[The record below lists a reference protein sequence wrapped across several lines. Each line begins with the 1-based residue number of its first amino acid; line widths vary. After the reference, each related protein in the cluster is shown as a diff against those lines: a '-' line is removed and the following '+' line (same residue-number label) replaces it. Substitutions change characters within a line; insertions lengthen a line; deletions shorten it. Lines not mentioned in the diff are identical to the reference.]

1 MSAILVVGGLI
12 TLIGVI
18 IFIVG
23 FKWFSK
29 KRLIENMPTSKI
41 RSLAMGLVE
50 IKGAVVP
57 IELLESPINKKKC
70 VYYRFKVERERT
82 YKDKEGNT
90 RTEWVTIDQ
99 AKKDTR
105 FYLKDDTAQVLVE
118 PKDANVNIKT
128 DFHNVEYRGGALTGT
143 ILSFV
148 SGRPWA
154 GSKDKYGGGK
164 LRFTEWYIE
173 PKDSLYILG
182 TAGDNPYFEET
193 KAQRNEQDIMI
204 QKKKDLF
211 FISDKSEKELLKSLK
226 WKSILGVIFGP
237 VVALGGVF
245 ILLRG

>member
-1 MSAILVVGGLI
+1 MSATIIG
-12 TLIGVI
+12 GVI
-18 IFIVG
+18 ILVGIIVFLVG

-50 IKGAVVP
+50 INGVVVP
-57 IELLESPINKKKC
+57 LELLDSPINKKKC
-70 VYYRFKVERERT
+70 VYYKFKVEREET
-82 YKDKEGNT
+82 YRDKEGNT
-90 RTEWVTIDQ
+90 RTRWVTIDQ
-99 AKKDTR
+99 DQKDTR
-105 FYLKDDTAQVLVE
+105 FYLKDNTAQVLVE
-118 PKDANVNIKT
+118 PKGAQVNIKT
-128 DFHNVEYRGGALTGT
+128 DFHNVEYRGGALSGA

-173 PKDSLYILG
+173 PNDSLYILG

-204 QKKKDLF
+204 QKAKEIY

-226 WKSILGVIFGP
+226 WKSILGILFGP
-237 VVALGGVF
+237 ILAIGGLF
-245 ILLRG
+245 IILRG